1 MSITSPNR
9 YPYETVAASQTAQ
22 VLGGSGAVGDYLHR
36 IVVTV
41 TTTGTSTLSV
51 LDNSTTVL
59 TMAANTPVGVYSLEI
74 NAASASGPWKITTGA
89 GVTVMAV
96 GFFTA

>member
-22 VLGGSGAVGDYLHR
+22 VLGGAGAVGDYLHR
-36 IVVTV
+36 IVVSVNTSL
-41 TTTGTSTLSV
+41 TSTVSV

-59 TMAANTPVGVYSLEI
+59 AIPASTPVGVYSLEI
-74 NAASASGPWKITTGA
+74 NAASALGPWKITTGA
-89 GVTVMAV
+89 GVTVLAV